1 MKIYYVHPFDLLRT
15 PIEVD
20 TDKDFEKRIVNTC
33 GIVDS
38 NKFLVS
44 LWNQLNK
51 ELCPKHSIGRVPWA
65 YFPSKFS
72 GKKSHVSVIGFA
84 DTIIGELLFALM
96 YRKKG
101 DIDSLLFMRPACKL
115 SHDEINTISNLI
127 TKAHEEK
134 ETLRNFMCVAN
145 IKLNLDNVSFAN
157 YVATNFSLSSTD
169 KGTSILCFNIKA
181 IDKFEAEQIALNKLY
196 DACAFLTVE
205 TNVLCSFDKF
215 KVAEG
220 SMSETHYEKYFFIN
234 DFIDYYPLTKDFKLC
249 VSKYGL
255 LFLDKYIFINDR
267 FEDKATIIRFFIS
280 SCKHCQIGLEAES
293 RIEETVIAALPSES
307 FALTKRDQKRKS
319 ENAILAL
326 MSYLSAIECST
337 AFDTN
342 HEKCK
347 ECGAVKYIISS
358 RVKNL
363 ATEYLGE
370 HLGKVF
376 YKLYNY
382 RSKFLHD
389 GKFPTDANTIRTI
402 PLLSSDSANGL
413 IGVGNFSV
421 QVNGKTIQCSVK
433 NVKEWSF
440 YLLIAYYQKQIMHR
454 IEFVDVFEETPTF
467 QFRNKPLSINA
478 VSPKGAILMKK
489 VLVPTHKTSYNIK
502 TSLRRISNNIKYRIY
517 MLRKNNSSLN

>member
-1 MKIYYVHPFDLLRT
+1 MKINYIYPFDLLRT

-20 TDKDFEKRIVNTC
+20 TDKDFEKKIVNTY

-44 LWNQLNK
+44 LWNQLNIN
-51 ELCPKHSIGRVPWA
+51 LSPKHSIGRVPWA
-65 YFPSKFS
+65 YFPSKFA

-96 YRKKG
+96 YREKG
-101 DIDSLLFMRPACKL
+101 NIDSLLFMRPARKL
-115 SHDEINTISNLI
+115 THNEIITISNLI
-127 TKAHEEK
+127 TKALEEK

-145 IKLNLDNVSFAN
+145 IKLNLDGVSFAN
-157 YVATNFSLSSTD
+157 YVSTNFSLSSND
-169 KGTSILCFNIKA
+169 KGTNILRFNIEA

-205 TNVLCSFDKF
+205 TNVLCSFDEF
-215 KVAEG
+215 NIIEG
-220 SMSETHYEKYFFIN
+220 SIHETHCETNNYID
-234 DFIDYYPLTKDFKLC
+234 DFIDYYPLTKDWKLC

-267 FEDKATIIRFFIS
+267 FEDKTTIIRFFLS
-280 SCKHCQIGLEAES
+280 SCKHCQIGLDAES

-307 FALTKRDQKRKS
+307 FVLTKRDQKRKS

-337 AFDTN
+337 AFGSN

-347 ECGAVKYIISS
+347 ECGAVKYKISS

-363 ATEYLGE
+363 ATDYLGE

-421 QVNGKTIQCSVK
+421 QIDGKTIQCSVK

-440 YLLIAYYQKQIMHR
+440 YMLRAYYQKQIMHR
-454 IEFVDVFEETPTF
+454 TEFVDVFENAPSI
-467 QFRNKPLSINA
+467 QVMNKPLSIQA
-478 VSPKGAILMKK
+478 VSPKGAILLKK
-489 VLVPTHKTSYNIK
+489 VLVPTHKTLYSIK
-502 TSLRRISNNIKYRIY
+502 AYLRRISNIIKYR
-517 MLRKNNSSLN
+517 LRKK